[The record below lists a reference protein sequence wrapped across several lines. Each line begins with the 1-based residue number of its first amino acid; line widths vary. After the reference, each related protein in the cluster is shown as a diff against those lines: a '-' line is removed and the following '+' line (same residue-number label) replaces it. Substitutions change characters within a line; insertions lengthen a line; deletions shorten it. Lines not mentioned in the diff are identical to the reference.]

1 VVDRHVLVSDAVG
14 NLRDVGGR
22 PTSDGGTV
30 ARGVAYRSAEL
41 ASSSVAQDPELAR
54 LAIRTVVDLR
64 TRSERDERPDVV
76 PPGARHVVLDV
87 LADLPP
93 QAAGQIPA
101 ILANPAAAS
110 AMLDGM
116 DIVGTM
122 VQTYR
127 QLVVSQ
133 AARTAY
139 AGLVRLVIDPEA
151 TPLLFHCTAGKDRT
165 GWAATILLLAAGV
178 DHDGVREEFL
188 GVNPAVRVTFAP
200 LLHRLEAAGVD
211 PALLVPALEVRLEY
225 LEAGLATIHEEYGS
239 FDAYLADGLG
249 LSPLEIESLRRTLR
263 A

>member
-1 VVDRHVLVSDAVG
+1 MTDGHVLVSDAVG

-41 ASSSVAQDPELAR
+41 ASPAVAEDPELAR

-64 TRSERDERPDVV
+64 TASERGQRPDVV

-101 ILANPAAAS
+101 ILADPSAAART
-110 AMLDGM
+110 LDGL
-116 DIVGTM
+116 DIAGAM
-122 VQTYR
+122 VATYR
-127 QLVVSQ
+127 ELVVSTS
-133 AARTAY
+133 ARAAY
-139 AGLVRLVIDPEA
+139 AAFVRLVIDPDA

-178 DHDGVREEFL
+178 DDDGVRAEFL
-188 GVNPAVRVTFAP
+188 GVNPAVRTTFAP

-211 PALLVPALEVRLEY
+211 PGLLAPALEVRPEY
-225 LEAGLATIHEEYGS
+225 LETALATVRDEHGS
-239 FDAYLADGLG
+239 FDAYLTDGLG
-249 LSPLEIESLRRTLR
+249 LSTLEVEALRHTMR

>member
-1 VVDRHVLVSDAVG
+1 MHVLVSDAVG

-30 ARGVAYRSAEL
+30 ARGVAFRSAEL
-41 ASSSVAQDPELAR
+41 ASPQVAQDPELAR

-64 TRSERDERPDVV
+64 TASERAERPDVV

-101 ILANPAAAS
+101 ILADPAAAAEALGAYDVVG
-110 AMLDGM
+110 AMTG
-116 DIVGTM
+116 
-122 VQTYR
+122 TYR
-127 QLVVSQ
+127 DLVVSS
-133 AARTAY
+133 AARAAY
-139 AGLVRLVIDPEA
+139 AALLRLVIDPEA

-165 GWAATILLLAAGV
+165 GWAATVLLMAAGV
-178 DHDGVREEFL
+178 DEDGVREEFL
-188 GVNPAVRVTFAP
+188 SVNPAVRATFAP

-211 PALLVPALEVRLEY
+211 PGLLAPALEVRPEY
-225 LEAGLATIHEEYGS
+225 LEAALATLREVHGS
-239 FDAYLADGLG
+239 FDAYLTDGLG
-249 LSPLEIESLRRTLR
+249 LSALEVEALRHTMR